1 MNMKQTLYIIM
12 AALAFVWVT
21 ACKDVSEEP
30 ELNRGYDS
38 NFRVPDPE
46 PMTAEDSAFVA
57 AQQAE
62 YEQNAK

>member
-1 MNMKQTLYIIM
+1 MKKTFCLL
-12 AALAFVWVT
+12 LAVLFAICLT
-21 ACKDVSEEP
+21 ACKDVSDEP
-30 ELNRGYDS
+30 ELDRGYDS